1 MRRQRFIK
9 LTPRLKRLR
18 AEAAAAAGCFFL
30 WLAALADG
38 DGRSEGDQLDHSRG
52 SC

>member
-18 AEAAAAAGCFFL
+18 TEAAAAGCFLL

-52 SC
+52 S